1 MAQECDPHCEH
12 RVRLDA
18 AVAQLE
24 ASTALL
30 MKSAFSG
37 SDDAIELAYSAL
49 RVAKVKLTSARAICR
64 EQCRICDLEFS
75 GMAAR

>member
-1 MAQECDPHCEH
+1 MTHECDPHCEN

-30 MKSAFSG
+30 MKSVFSG
-37 SDDAIELAYSAL
+37 TDDSIEVAYSAL
-49 RVAKVKLTSARAICR
+49 RVAKVKFTSARATCR
-64 EQCRICDLEFS
+64 EQCRSCDLEFC
-75 GMAAR
+75 GAAAK